1 MIIELTDTTSAEV
14 AGRALA
20 ARRSTGAA
28 SGLVMTLIVVSTTR
42 QYSDAFDAAQATA
55 VEHPSRIIV
64 VIEGSPDQP
73 TAMDAEIRVGEGT
86 PGDMITLR
94 LTGDLVGRGDSVVLP
109 LLLPDLPVV
118 AWWPG
123 RGPEL
128 PAEDPIGALAQRCI
142 TDATNADDPM
152 AALVARARDG
162 HRGTDTD
169 LSWTRLTRWR
179 ALLVSALDQCRL
191 PVHSALVEA
200 AADNAPAELFAAWL
214 DARLGVP
221 VELRR
226 SMGPGLTSVSLST
239 DAGELVLRRER
250 TSDAVLTIPGQP
262 VRTAA
267 LGRRGTV
274 ELLSEELRRLGPDT
288 VFAQALG
295 TMARRTGR

>member
-1 MIIELTDTTSAEV
+1 MIIELTNTSSAEV
-14 AGRALA
+14 ASQALT
-20 ARRSTGAA
+20 ARRSTGVA
-28 SGLVMTLIVVSTTR
+28 SGLVMTLIVASTTR

-64 VIEGSPDQP
+64 VIEGSRERP

-94 LTGDLVGRGDSVVLP
+94 LTGDLVGHGDSVVLP

-128 PAEDPIGALAQRCI
+128 PGKDPIGALAQRRI
-142 TDATNADDPM
+142 TDAANADDPI
-152 AALVARARDG
+152 AALVARASG
-162 HRGTDTD
+162 EYSGADTD

-179 ALLVSALDQCRL
+179 ALAASALDQCRL
-191 PVHSALVEA
+191 PVRSAIVEA

-214 DARLGVP
+214 DARLEVP
-221 VELRR
+221 VEVKS
-226 SMGPGLTSVSLST
+226 SMGPGLTAVRLQT
-239 DAGELVLRRER
+239 EAGEVAVRRER
-250 TSDAVLTIPGQP
+250 TADAAFVIPGQP

-267 LGRRGTV
+267 LGRRSAV
-274 ELLSEELRRLGPDT
+274 ALLSEELRRLDPDA

-295 TMARRTGR
+295 RLAERAGR